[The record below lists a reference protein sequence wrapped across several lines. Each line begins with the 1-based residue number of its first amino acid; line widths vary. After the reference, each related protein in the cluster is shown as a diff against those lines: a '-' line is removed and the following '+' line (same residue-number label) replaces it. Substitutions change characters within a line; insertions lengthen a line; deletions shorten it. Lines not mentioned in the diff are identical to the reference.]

1 MHPHPR
7 PANSKPRRR
16 LSVSFP
22 RTLLPG
28 PQPPPPRCLAS
39 SAAESSGRPARGS
52 RVFWPNVDWTWR
64 QIVSGCGRF
73 TTTTSS
79 PGTGRPT
86 TGPKTRGQRPGWW
99 GHLPAAG
106 AQGCSPGPIR
116 PVRSW
121 QTYSGVCPRPAS
133 ATPSLPALHSP
144 ARRGGVGA
152 HARLA
157 VVGARWWG
165 RGVPQGRR
173 CRRGP
178 SGDPRPLV
186 KGGLPAGSTLR
197 ES

>member
-28 PQPPPPRCLAS
+28 PQLQPPPPPRCLAS

-52 RVFWPNVDWTWR
+52 RVSWPNADWTWR
-64 QIVSGCGRF
+64 QIASGCGRF

-99 GHLPAAG
+99 DHLPAAG
-106 AQGCSPGPIR
+106 AQGSAPGRSGRAAGPGR
-116 PVRSW
+116 PPPAAAHA
-121 QTYSGVCPRPAS
+121 QPAPPLARPLCTAG
-133 ATPSLPALHSP
+133 
-144 ARRGGVGA
+144 RGGVGA

-157 VVGARWWG
+157 VAR
-165 RGVPQGRR
+165 
-173 CRRGP
+173 
-178 SGDPRPLV
+178 
-186 KGGLPAGSTLR
+186 A
-197 ES
+197 